1 VPDDITLGEVGR
13 IAREAR
19 SEVRALVDALPE
31 KYVLRRE
38 YETDQ
43 RNTDRRI
50 SEVAATVAK
59 TDASVEAIEKE
70 QAALEKE
77 RQDQASARR
86 WQLFLQFSGPIIAA
100 IVTILI
106 LRGEAS

>member
-1 VPDDITLGEVGR
+1 VADDHTVGEAYR
-13 IAREAR
+13 LAENAQSKI
-19 SEVRALVDALPE
+19 DALPE
-31 KYVLRRE
+31 KFVLRRE

-50 SEVAATVAK
+50 LDVIADVAK
-59 TDASVEAIEKE
+59 TDKSVEAIEKE

-77 RQDQASARR
+77 RQNQASARR
-86 WQLFLQFSGPIIAA
+86 WQLFLQFSGPVAAA